1 MDSILRKI
9 AIQTA
14 NAHLAVRQIEH
25 SALTHKAECS
35 ATSPSER
42 AAAYRRLA
50 EIELE
55 SRRLED
61 ELELL
66 VAENRTG
73 SFGT

>member
-9 AIQTA
+9 AIETA
-14 NAHLAVRQIEH
+14 NAHLAVRQIAH
-25 SALTHKAECS
+25 SALTQKVESS
-35 ATSPSER
+35 AISQSER

-61 ELELL
+61 EMELL
-66 VAENRTG
+66 VAEN
-73 SFGT
+73 